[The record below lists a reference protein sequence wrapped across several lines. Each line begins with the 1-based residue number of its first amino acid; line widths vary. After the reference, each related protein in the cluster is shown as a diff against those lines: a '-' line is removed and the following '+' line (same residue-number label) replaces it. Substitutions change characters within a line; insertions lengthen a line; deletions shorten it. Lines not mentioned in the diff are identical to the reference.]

1 MFRAKDASSLPQLM
15 TLANLV
21 CSLLWALY
29 GWETNTLPVLVA
41 NSTSAFVNAFLGLLC
56 LTFRGNSKRD

>member
-1 MFRAKDASSLPQLM
+1 M